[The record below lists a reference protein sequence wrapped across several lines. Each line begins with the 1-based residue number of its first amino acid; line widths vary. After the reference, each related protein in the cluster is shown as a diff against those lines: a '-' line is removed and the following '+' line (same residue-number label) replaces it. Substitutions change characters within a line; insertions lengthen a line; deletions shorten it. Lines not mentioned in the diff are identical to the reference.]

1 MATETVNPVLKMK
14 VFPKGQV
21 VIPASIREKYNIRIG
36 DQIDFI
42 PSKDGILLKV
52 SSTPDKIETRT
63 DHLFGLFKKQARQRR
78 LAEKED
84 IDKSTETEFVKEW
97 HEREKGS
104 QKGPGTVSRS

>member
-1 MATETVNPVLKMK
+1 MTSETAQPVLKMK

-52 SSTPDKIETRT
+52 SPAPEKIETRT
-63 DHLFGLFKKQARQRR
+63 DYLFGLFKKQARQR
-78 LAEKED
+78 KSPGKDD
-84 IDKSTETEFVKEW
+84 IDKATEAEFVKGW
-97 HEREKGS
+97 HE
-104 QKGPGTVSRS
+104 